1 MRGKV
6 KREAQLIFMCLQRKL
21 NKGGK
26 KDEAENGSLRGK
38 KSSETRQSEQRDFAI
53 GFNDFIFTFDTGGEE
68 KNQKRKVMSTL
79 GAGKLHLGC
88 VFG

>member
-1 MRGKV
+1 MLTEEIKQRREKGRG
-6 KREAQLIFMCLQRKL
+6 REWQFER
-21 NKGGK
+21 
-26 KDEAENGSLRGK
+26 E
-38 KSSETRQSEQRDFAI
+38 KSSETRQSEQRDSAI